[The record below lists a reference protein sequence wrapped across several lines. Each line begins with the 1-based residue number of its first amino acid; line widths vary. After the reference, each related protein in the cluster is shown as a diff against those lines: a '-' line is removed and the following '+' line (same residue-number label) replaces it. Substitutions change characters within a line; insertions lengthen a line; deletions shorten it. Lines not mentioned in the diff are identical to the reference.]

1 MISFSYQKIPQ
12 HHPHHHKRLI
22 HGGCWKG
29 KELKHK
35 QQNRL
40 LDQIKKH
47 NKRNDI
53 SVYRPS
59 RNNIKRWGL
68 SAERREKSSLKIKT
82 AKLTNHS
89 PTKTEVG
96 HKTKNNNNSLKS
108 TCSKLILYRSGEEA
122 AQSRSQD
129 QLSYVISLPI
139 LQIYVC
145 FRPRFQ
151 PKKITKYIPY
161 TNKA

>member
-40 LDQIKKH
+40 LDKNKKH
-47 NKRNDI
+47 NKRNEI

-59 RNNIKRWGL
+59 WNNIKRWGL

-96 HKTKNNNNSLKS
+96 HKTKNNNIHWKVPAPNWS
-108 TCSKLILYRSGEEA
+108 CI
-122 AQSRSQD
+122 D
-129 QLSYVISLPI
+129 QVRKQRKADHKTSYHMSYLSPS
-139 LQIYVC
+139 C
-145 FRPRFQ
+145 
-151 PKKITKYIPY
+151 KYMCV
-161 TNKA
+161 